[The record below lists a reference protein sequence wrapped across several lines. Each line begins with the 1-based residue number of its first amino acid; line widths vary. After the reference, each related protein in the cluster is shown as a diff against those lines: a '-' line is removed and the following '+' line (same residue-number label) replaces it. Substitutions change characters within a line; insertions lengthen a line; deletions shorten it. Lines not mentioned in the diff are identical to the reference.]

1 MPNKI
6 PDDITLGQ
14 LCQEAAQALSRAG
27 LEHRIDIYREVE
39 VDDPAVRTMLGRKH
53 RIRVRLKIN
62 AASLLFDDAAPV
74 EVEQQGAADSA
85 ARSAKRKTA
94 QGA

>member
-1 MPNKI
+1 
-6 PDDITLGQ
+6 
-14 LCQEAAQALSRAG
+14 
-27 LEHRIDIYREVE
+27 
-39 VDDPAVRTMLGRKH
+39 MLGRKH
-53 RIRVRLKIN
+53 RIRVRLKIT